1 MPMRVQHFGLTV
13 SNLDE
18 SLHFFCDL
26 LGLEVTPIRETSGE
40 RPGTILGMT
49 GVSLRLAVVK
59 LPDGNSLELIQ
70 YLAPKGQ
77 KIDLRTCNPGV
88 PHIALVVDDIQELY
102 EDLSAKGL
110 KFVNPPYWGGQSV
123 AGWGWGVC
131 FLRGP
136 DGISIELMQPP
147 GERAIP

>member
-1 MPMRVQHFGLTV
+1 MPRRVQHFGLTV
-13 SNLDE
+13 SNL
-18 SLHFFCDL
+18 
-26 LGLEVTPIRETSGE
+26 
-40 RPGTILGMT
+40 
-49 GVSLRLAVVK
+49 VVK
-59 LPDGNSLELIQ
+59 VPDGNSLELIE

-88 PHIALVVDDIQELY
+88 PHVGLVVDDIQELY
-102 EDLSAKGL
+102 EDLSANGV

-123 AGWGWGVC
+123 AGWGWRVC

-147 GERAIP
+147 GEKATP

>member
-1 MPMRVQHFGLTV
+1 MPKRVQHFGLTV
-13 SNLDE
+13 SDLDE
-18 SLHFFCDL
+18 SLHFFCGL
-26 LGLEVTPIRETSGE
+26 LGLEATPVRETSGE
-40 RPGTILGMT
+40 RPETILGMK

-59 LPDGNSLELIQ
+59 VPDGNNIELIQ
-70 YLAPKGQ
+70 YLAPKGK

-88 PHIALVVDDIQELY
+88 PHISLVVDDIQKMY
-102 EDLSAKGL
+102 DDLGAKGV

-123 AGWGWGVC
+123 AGPGWGVC

-147 GERAIP
+147 KER

>member
-1 MPMRVQHFGLTV
+1 MPKRVQHFGLTV

-18 SLHFFCDL
+18 ALHFFHDL
-26 LGLEVTPIRETSGE
+26 LGLEATPIRETSGE
-40 RPGTILGMT
+40 RPETILGMK
-49 GVSLRLAVVK
+49 GISLRLAIVK
-59 LPDGNSLELIQ
+59 VPDGNNIELIE

-88 PHIALVVDDIQELY
+88 PHISFIVDDIQKMY
-102 EDLSAKGL
+102 DDLSAKGV

-123 AGWGWGVC
+123 AGHGWGVC

-147 GERAIP
+147 KEK